1 MGLYPDTCPFKATAN
16 FPGYG
21 GHVSSHPGHRNRLRS
36 LAILVSVGCAT
47 VLAVI
52 AVNSALPQ
60 SVREDVLG
68 APVVV
73 PAEYAEVIKEAWS
86 RCQSIPLDVF
96 AAQLHAESGWD
107 PTATSSAG
115 AQGIAQFMPATWEQY
130 GIDADGD
137 GSADVW
143 NPVDAI
149 HSAAE
154 LNCVNRKLIAPVAGR
169 KLPNTLAAYNAG
181 HGAVREYK
189 GVPPFP
195 ETENYVAKILKN
207 AKTLQWPS

>member
-1 MGLYPDTCPFKATAN
+1 M
-16 FPGYG
+16 
-21 GHVSSHPGHRNRLRS
+21 RS
-36 LAILVSVGCAT
+36 LVIFVSVGCAT

-73 PAEYAEVIKEAWS
+73 PTEYADVIREAS
-86 RCQSIPLDVF
+86 ERCQSVPLDVF
-96 AAQLHAESGWD
+96 AAQLHAESSWD
-107 PTATSSAG
+107 PLATSPAG

-137 GSADVW
+137 GTADVW
-143 NPVDAI
+143 NPIDAI

-154 LNCVNRKLIAPVAGR
+154 LNCVNRKLVAPVAGK

-181 HGAVREYK
+181 HGAVHKYN